1 MNNLTSNV
9 PIRWIAF
16 DAVGTLIF
24 ADPGVAETYT
34 RIGNRFGA
42 DLSTEIV
49 RSRFQKAFAEHQR
62 TFSTNEDHELNF
74 WKRVVGE
81 VLGPVENADD
91 CFNEL
96 YRHFSLPE
104 SWRLADHAAEVISVL
119 QSEGVGVAIASNFDR
134 RLHTALDG
142 HPVLCDIDVRLISS
156 EIGWRKPSQQ
166 FFEALVDRCE
176 CAPDQI
182 LMVGD
187 DFANDYTG
195 ARNAGLQAVHL
206 GAGRSDIDSEFQIGS
221 LADVLPLSRCG
232 L

>member
-1 MNNLTSNV
+1 MKNSPSKV

-24 ADPGVAETYT
+24 ANPGVAETYT
-34 RIGNRFGA
+34 RIGNRYGA

-49 RSRFQKAFAEHQR
+49 RSRFQNAFAEHQR
-62 TFSTNEDHELNF
+62 TFSTSEEHELNF
-74 WKRVVGE
+74 WKRIVGE
-81 VLGPVENADD
+81 VLGTVENSDD
-91 CFNEL
+91 CFHEL
-96 YRHFSLPE
+96 YQHFSLPE
-104 SWRLADHAAEVISVL
+104 SWRIADHAADVISVL
-119 QSEGVGVAIASNFDR
+119 QSEGFGVAIASNFDR

-142 HPVLCDIDVRLISS
+142 NPILCDIDVRLISS
-156 EIGWRKPSQQ
+156 EIGWRKPSLE
-166 FFEALVDRCE
+166 FYNALVERCQ
-176 CAPDQI
+176 CAPEEI

-195 ARNAGLQAVHL
+195 ARNAGLRAVHL
-206 GAGRSDIDSEFQIGS
+206 GAERSDIDPEFQIAS